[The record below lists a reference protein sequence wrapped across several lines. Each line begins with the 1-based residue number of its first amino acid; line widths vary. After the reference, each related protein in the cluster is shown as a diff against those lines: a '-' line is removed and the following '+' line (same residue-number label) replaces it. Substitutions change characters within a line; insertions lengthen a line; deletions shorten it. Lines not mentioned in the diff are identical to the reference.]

1 MRIQVRKQLTLPK
14 NHFLQAEEVEVVVTG
29 QNWNEANAEAEKFL
43 KSHPDSYFVH
53 PYDQESTW
61 KGHSTIGLSMSYYPD
76 YIQMFCKN
84 LDKIQTVFS
93 TLSQFYT
100 EFIQIHFNSVGIT
113 SI

>member
-61 KGHSTIGLSMSYYPD
+61 KGHSTIGLSMSFHLNF
-76 YIQMFCKN
+76 ILILSRCFA
-84 LDKIQTVFS
+84 KIWIT
-93 TLSQFYT
+93 QFYT
-100 EFIQIHFNSVGIT
+100 EFIQIYF
-113 SI
+113 